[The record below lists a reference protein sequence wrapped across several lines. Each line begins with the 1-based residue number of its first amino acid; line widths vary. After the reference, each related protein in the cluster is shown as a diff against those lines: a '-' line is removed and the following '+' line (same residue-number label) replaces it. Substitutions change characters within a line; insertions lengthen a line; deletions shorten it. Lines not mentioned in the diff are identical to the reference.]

1 VKQQELAD
9 WLTEQGYPT
18 SLDDIKSGSRN
29 RSNLPYQIIP
39 VTPRV
44 VKLMS
49 VLIDQWPELEVD
61 SFIQEGQ
68 ADDCWQ
74 RVIDSL

>member
-1 VKQQELAD
+1 MKQQELAD

-18 SLDDIKSGSRN
+18 SLDDVKSGSRN

-44 VKLMS
+44 VKLMC
-49 VLIDQWPELEVD
+49 VLIEQWSELEVD
-61 SFIQEGQ
+61 SFVQERQ